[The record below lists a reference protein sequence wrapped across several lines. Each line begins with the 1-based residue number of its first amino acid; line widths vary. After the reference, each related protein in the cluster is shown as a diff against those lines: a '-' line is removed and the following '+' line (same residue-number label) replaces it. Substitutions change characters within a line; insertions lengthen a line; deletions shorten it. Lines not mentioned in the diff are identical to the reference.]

1 MYEVD
6 LKNNKTKEI
15 FKKIFW
21 SKKEL
26 KKFVIKVNKG
36 KSLTLLGITD
46 NSYMY
51 D

>member
-1 MYEVD
+1 MYEVE
-6 LKNNKTKEI
+6 LRNNKTNET

-26 KKFVIKVNKG
+26 NKFVIKVNKG